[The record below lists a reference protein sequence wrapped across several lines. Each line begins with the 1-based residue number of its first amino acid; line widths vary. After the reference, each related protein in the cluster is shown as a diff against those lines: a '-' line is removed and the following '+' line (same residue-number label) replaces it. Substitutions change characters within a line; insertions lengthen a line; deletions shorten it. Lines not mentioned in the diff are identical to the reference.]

1 MSVPQVNHAAVRRA
15 MAVAAVPHQQEIAA
29 QIEIRNTAHVAA
41 GGRIC
46 GSLTRTGDR
55 CTHPAVAVFLTGP
68 RCGHHTPAA
77 VAGRPEPAPDPARTM
92 DGLRRAW
99 YADRG
104 LPFVEFHTPAGETVV
119 DQRAVASGK
128 RRSSHHVFRAAQA
141 AVNRGDQ

>member
-1 MSVPQVNHAAVRRA
+1 M
-15 MAVAAVPHQQEIAA
+15 
-29 QIEIRNTAHVAA
+29 TAT
-41 GGRIC
+41 C
-46 GSLTRTGDR
+46 GSLTPGGDQ
-55 CTHPAVAVFLTGP
+55 CTDPAVDVFLVGP
-68 RCGHHTPAA
+68 RCAGHTPAA

-92 DGLRRAW
+92 DGLRRGW

-104 LPFVEFHTPAGETVV
+104 LPFVEFHTPAAETVV